1 MSIHT
6 CTHNGVT
13 YDVAILIELS
23 KDLPIQKLKVEDLRH
38 NLEQKTWS
46 DSTKNKEVNISALET
61 YNRRYENENF
71 MAHVNRAMNA
81 ELKYPIIMSN
91 DTNAISDGMHRLLKA
106 YILNKKYINAVV
118 FETLPVEAI
127 VK

>member
-13 YDVAILIELS
+13 YDVAKLIELS

-38 NLEQKTWS
+38 NLEQKSWS
-46 DSTKNKEVNISALET
+46 DSTKNKEVNISAIET
-61 YNRRYENENF
+61 YNRRYENEGF
-71 MAHVNRAMNA
+71 MGHVTRAMNA
-81 ELKYPIIMSN
+81 DLNCPIIMSN
-91 DTNAISDGMHRLLKA
+91 DINAISDGMHRLLKA